1 MKTIWKTK
9 RRKQM
14 SSEKKNSRNR
24 TESEREEDKDERGR
38 LPVSRDV
45 LKKRR
50 ITR

>member
-1 MKTIWKTK
+1 MEDKIQ

-14 SSEKKNSRNR
+14 SSEKKNSGNR
-24 TESEREEDKDERGR
+24 TESEREEEDKDERGR